1 MLGRTTGRSVADH
14 ALNIAG
20 WLLAAGEAIC
30 LCAAIGLG
38 LARIGFWPLR
48 QFRAVAG
55 FGTALWAAGW
65 VAAGLAAVAGSLAVI
80 LVLVRKPVA
89 APYWICLRLGL
100 LMALATEVLLF
111 AHEVLVRWASFAERL
126 R

>member
-1 MLGRTTGRSVADH
+1 MLDRTTDRPIADH
-14 ALNIAG
+14 ALNMVG

-30 LCAAIGLG
+30 VFSALGFG
-38 LARIGFWPLR
+38 LARIDFWPVR

-55 FGTALWAAGW
+55 FGDAFWAAGL
-65 VAAGLAAVAGSLAVI
+65 VGVGLAAVAWALAVI

-89 APYWICLRLGL
+89 APYWICIRLGL
-100 LMALATEVLLF
+100 LVVLAAEVLLF